1 MSYTE
6 LWVILKQEF
15 AQIKHNLNA
24 TLNSAVLFLRP
35 VRLIGSSIY
44 NHKYH
49 LQ

>member
-15 AQIKHNLNA
+15 AQIKQNLNA
-24 TLNSAVLFLRP
+24 TLNCAFSFLRL
-35 VRLIGSSIY
+35 VRLIGRSLY
-44 NHKYH
+44 NIQYH